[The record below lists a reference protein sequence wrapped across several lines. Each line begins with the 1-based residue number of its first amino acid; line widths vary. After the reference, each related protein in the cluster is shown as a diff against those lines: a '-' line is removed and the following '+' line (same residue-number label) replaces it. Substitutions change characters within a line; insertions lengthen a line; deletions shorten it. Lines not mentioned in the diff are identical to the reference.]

1 LKDAEIAEQIEK
13 TWIVLADSPN
23 NNENETFHRY
33 RKFYR
38 EDITGIR
45 IAKYFPGGFPELL
58 VEIGKS
64 ETKPEIDFPEWKGMV
79 LELAMLDTP
88 SKCTWHVSM
97 RLESEEHKPV
107 FMDVCVDLIQDL
119 NGIVDSKERRNAIA
133 DFLFRWSKFFETF
146 NGGKLSRKRQQGLF
160 GELWWLRKLIHN
172 RFSPDVAISSW
183 RGYARTFYDFNFD
196 GKAVEVKT
204 TLSKEPRKIHISN
217 ERQLQNTGLKSLH
230 LLVLTLLNENGEGE
244 TVADVIR
251 SIREML
257 NANRDFE
264 RRFVLKLRDSGI
276 IKSRESAFDEQFT
289 VLIEELFFVDENFPR
304 LKDIPSG
311 LADVNYS
318 LLIASCEDYKVE
330 IDKYI
335 ENLKD

>member
-13 TWIVLADSPN
+13 TWTVLSDSPDT
-23 NNENETFHRY
+23 NENEPFHRY
-33 RKFYR
+33 RKFY
-38 EDITGIR
+38 EDDITGIR

-64 ETKPEIDFPEWKGMV
+64 ETKPQIDFPEWRGMV

-88 SKCTWHVSM
+88 SESTWHVSM
-97 RLESEEHKPV
+97 RLECEEHKPV

-119 NGIVDSKERRNAIA
+119 YGIVNSKERRSAIA
-133 DFLFRWSKFFETF
+133 DFLFMWSKFFETF
-146 NGGKLSRKRQQGLF
+146 NTGKLSRKRQQGLF
-160 GELWWLRKLIHN
+160 GELWWLRKLIYN
-172 RFSPDVAISSW
+172 GFTPEIAISSW
-183 RGYARTFYDFNFD
+183 RGYGRTFYDFNFN
-196 GKAVEVKT
+196 GKVVEVKT

-217 ERQLQNTGLKSLH
+217 ERQLENKGLKSLH

-244 TVADVIR
+244 TVADIIK

-257 NANRDFE
+257 STDRDFE
-264 RRFVLKLRDSGI
+264 RRFILKLRDSGI
-276 IKSRESAFDEQFT
+276 IKSSESTFDEQFT
-289 VLIEELFFVDENFPR
+289 VLLEELFFVDENFPR

-318 LLIASCEDYKVE
+318 LLIASCVNYKVE